1 MQSQSLLTDP
11 AIHADFA
18 KTIRSNENGINPAFI
33 NIMLDSFKPIESVT
47 YIWVLTQNSLTKNI
61 DSINFGV
68 ENPLEATDAFEEK
81 NQVSLLKIK
90 STLEKDIKKIKQEP
104 FKSEIDLIQE
114 KPGTIGHKSTPEY
127 KILQHRLDKQHF
139 STLLEVVNYFE
150 SKEFATELSEIFV
163 AHQQTISFELIYN
176 LSLCIAFLRNKISLN
191 EENNSKKNTIH
202 FKSMFFQHDPKHQLT
217 EEPDVGSE
225 ELLKA

>member
-114 KPGTIGHKSTPEY
+114 
-127 KILQHRLDKQHF
+127 
-139 STLLEVVNYFE
+139 
-150 SKEFATELSEIFV
+150 
-163 AHQQTISFELIYN
+163 
-176 LSLCIAFLRNKISLN
+176 LN
-191 EENNSKKNTIH
+191 EIEIKTGFKKLDHPTLAVQLNMENI
-202 FKSMFFQHDPKHQLT
+202 FQQKYI
-217 EEPDVGSE
+217 
-225 ELLKA
+225 